1 MTGFEVSVSGVMP
14 DHFDPARIH
23 AGSSSGAHW
32 AVTHQGE
39 SSVRIQASGFV
50 SALLLGW
57 DVLWLERDADGK
69 WVLKVV
75 SRSRELLLT
84 LGSMVMTFLL
94 VMTVLTLAQSKDF
107 SYGIQVPPLPR
118 LLFLAIPL
126 VLMDAVTVPLI
137 LRSVAFQAAVSW
149 LERVTGSGGG
159 MDPQRR

>member
-57 DVLWLERDADGK
+57 DVLGLERDVDGK

-75 SRSRELLLT
+75 SRSRVLLLT
-84 LGSMVMTFLL
+84 VGSMVMTCLL
-94 VMTVLTLAQSKDF
+94 VMAVLTIAQRKDF
-107 SYGIQVPPLPR
+107 SQGIHLPPLPR
-118 LLFLAIPL
+118 LLFLAVPL
-126 VLMDAVTVPLI
+126 VLMDAVTVPWI
-137 LRSVAFQAAVSW
+137 LRNVAFQSAVSW
-149 LERVTGSGGG
+149 LERVTGSDGG
-159 MDPQRR
+159 MDPPRR